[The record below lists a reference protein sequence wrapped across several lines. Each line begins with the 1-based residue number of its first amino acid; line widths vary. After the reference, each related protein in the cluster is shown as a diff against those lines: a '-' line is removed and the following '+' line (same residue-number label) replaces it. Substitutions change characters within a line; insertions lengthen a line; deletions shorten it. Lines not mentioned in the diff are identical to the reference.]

1 MIKSAR
7 VYNSTY
13 SEKLIKTFYKTI
25 FFSFTKMN
33 FCRKSLATISAWHRD
48 RVANLKLYSILAIIS
63 SLGAIAVGAAT
74 YVSVGIPCV
83 GKLVEPVEY
92 FTADGFTGQRY
103 NRQVDPCLMMTIFIL
118 PVGTLAVSV
127 TALVAVFRNRPVLYQ
142 AVGFAMFASGFMQLI
157 TFIGALSVVIE
168 YASMLDTVTTVL
180 SAVTVTLNAVSLV
193 FAFLNIK
200 AVWYIF
206 NAFSKQEREI
216 FEERRRKEFES
227 RKAKKGEL
235 AKATLQLANLFG
247 AFATPTD
254 TAKVS

>member
-1 MIKSAR
+1 
-7 VYNSTY
+7 
-13 SEKLIKTFYKTI
+13 
-25 FFSFTKMN
+25 
-33 FCRKSLATISAWHRD
+33 
-48 RVANLKLYSILAIIS
+48 
-63 SLGAIAVGAAT
+63 
-74 YVSVGIPCV
+74 
-83 GKLVEPVEY
+83 
-92 FTADGFTGQRY
+92 
-103 NRQVDPCLMMTIFIL
+103 
-118 PVGTLAVSV
+118 
-127 TALVAVFRNRPVLYQ
+127 
-142 AVGFAMFASGFMQLI
+142 MFASGFMQLI

-180 SAVTVTLNAVSLV
+180 NAVTVTLNAVSLV

-200 AVWYIF
+200 AVWHIF

-247 AFATPTD
+247 AFANPTD